1 MSVQAGD
8 NSVDGWVFQQDTLS
22 GFGPDS
28 FCFSLGLEDMGYI
41 IRFHPDQTGITDHPS
56 NSDNTVPLDV
66 FIPLQDA
73 VKDTKAVT
81 TAKASV
87 FAPEDDTSEPS
98 EANAGPEALSSV
110 SINTNVPPVTAN
122 TPSSSPSSSSSATS
136 TPTSAVSSTST
147 SSTSI
152 TSTVTTSASTSSCSS
167 SKIPFVWTDPAKC
180 FDIKNNIFRRAFGPD
195 STFEDAYYP
204 ERRRGREPKPLEE
217 GPWREY
223 VEKGIEHP
231 GRPDSALWIDEA
243 RSTPAPAALMAN
255 DLSLASQMGTVHV
268 NGAPISAPTLQTWF
282 SQNALP
288 MGYVV
293 KDRSPTTSISS
304 GATEFTPD
312 AVLAQQHIPPN
323 ATLGINLDITVP
335 IPVEFDSEDMSMYG
349 PLLDQ
354 AALASCLPTV
364 TGEMAL
370 FGIPP
375 NNVPFAGVSD
385 ANVFSRAAWNVQPQP
400 STELFSVGN
409 NSFLEQ
415 PGFVNAPAQWTFD
428 GSAIDFSWLPEARE
442 STTPFPVF
450 DAVEATPAQTRT
462 PEASQPQP
470 RRAPEVTEQPKP
482 SSIAPVTRLNRTG
495 RPLSR
500 RVSQSA
506 AVSRPTSVVRR
517 PSGPPL
523 PLQQPFPVLQN
534 PAVGN
539 VVASSSPASAQTHTS
554 ISPKTT
560 WQSLKVITSHKHA
573 RTADEADDEEE
584 SPTKRQQQEFPLK
597 AQLQSSPKPS
607 QNIKGKEKAATQA
620 PISYDRVASGRYDS
634 RFPRLPTGPGQ
645 VAPTLSEPCVMV
657 TSSGDFIIP
666 SFSVYAAESIA
677 ESDAA
682 KVPQFAMATN
692 DTAND
697 DIDDRVPVTPGSQ
710 MARVAAA
717 QKNAVAI
724 AKVRTQAKV
733 QAKAEAQVRVQKITP
748 LDGIEMAPEGQRS
761 KSLPSSSQARVP
773 QSHPY
778 AKNGIPLSMRC
789 RTIQPMSTEELNFG
803 PFASLPVSVPQS
815 QSKRPMSSAAPSSTI
830 RPYSPLVRK
839 SRRRALT
846 LSTRSAA
853 AHKISKGM
861 QAASVT
867 TN

>member
-482 SSIAPVTRLNRTG
+482 SSIAP
-495 RPLSR
+495 
-500 RVSQSA
+500 
-506 AVSRPTSVVRR
+506 
-517 PSGPPL
+517 
-523 PLQQPFPVLQN
+523 
-534 PAVGN
+534 
-539 VVASSSPASAQTHTS
+539 
-554 ISPKTT
+554 
-560 WQSLKVITSHKHA
+560 SLKVITSHKHA